1 MQKLKSLFLVLFLT
15 SASCCAQE
23 ISLKEKALEE
33 FKKEHYNEAIAL
45 LEKAVVESPDDAE
58 IYYYLGW
65 FNHYRAYDSRPLSGY
80 DYSYSEQIFK
90 YLDKALEL
98 NPDYGDAKY
107 FYGAECSGNAFI
119 SMQNYDADKL
129 EYFYQLAYKKGA
141 YPKWLIEF
149 GKNFLSQ
156 CDENAILFTGGN
168 MDFDICSY
176 LQLCENF
183 RTDVTVVPIGNIV
196 RPWYVQFLKKGMRN
210 VRKINL
216 NLTDQQIM
224 DIHPFKWRET
234 DVFINVSDADKAQ
247 FGLNENYKIKWTVYP
262 DLTSERMHSKIESEQ
277 AQKRTFLSP
286 QRAMLLQIVEDN
298 FTTRPIYFS
307 NFATPTYY
315 GGLDHFFQNCG
326 LVSKLTPIRTKDSK
340 YTSDLSK
347 LEKLISTE
355 NLKNYES
362 IKDNNMPRIS
372 GVATYGY
379 FSSIVRLA
387 GIYRESNKNLELE
400 QLIKLFESHL
410 QINFDP
416 DYEQRVMT
424 ELRK

>member
-1 MQKLKSLFLVLFLT
+1 MKIIISIILALVFSGT
-15 SASCCAQE
+15 IAYSQE
-23 ISLKEKALEE
+23 QTLKEKALEE
-33 FKKEHYNEAIAL
+33 FKKEHYNEAISL
-45 LEKAVVESPDDAE
+45 LEKAVIKSPNDAE
-58 IYYYLGW
+58 IYYYFGW

-90 YLDKALEL
+90 HLDKALEL
-98 NPDYGDAKY
+98 NPNYGDAKY

-119 SMQNYDADKL
+119 SMQNYDANKL
-129 EYFYQLAYKKGA
+129 EYFYRLAYKKGA

-149 GKNFLSQ
+149 GRNLLSQ
-156 CDENAILFTGGN
+156 CDTDAILFTGGN

-183 RTDVTVVPIGNIV
+183 RTDVTIIPIGNID
-196 RPWYVQFLKKGMRN
+196 RPWYVRFLKKGMRN

-234 DVFINVSDADKAQ
+234 DVFIDISGADKIKYD
-247 FGLNENYKIKWTVYP
+247 LNENYKMKWTVYP

-277 AQKRTFLSP
+277 AQKRKFLSP

-298 FTTRPIYFS
+298 FTERPVFFS

-315 GGLDHFFQNCG
+315 GGLDEYFQNCG
-326 LVSKLTPIRTKDSK
+326 LVSRLTPLKTKG
-340 YTSDLSK
+340 TEFASDVSK
-347 LEKLISTE
+347 LEKLITTE
-355 NLKNYES
+355 SLENYKT
-362 IKDNNMPRIS
+362 IKDNDLPRIS
-372 GVATYGY
+372 GIAIYGY
-379 FSSIVRLA
+379 FSSIVRLV
-387 GIYRESNKNLELE
+387 GIYRESNKSLELE
-400 QLIKLFESHL
+400 QLIKLFENHL
-410 QINFDP
+410 HIDFDP